1 MLGVKKEEAAPKKKT
16 KKKKG
21 GFGGWLKRV
30 FGGKSKKANEE
41 DEGPKMGET
50 DDSKYEISL
59 PRAFEKTSHIGW
71 DPKKNTF
78 IMDQVPD
85 DVKSLL
91 RKHKIKKKYLK
102 DQKLAPAI
110 FDILTNPNAV
120 RSSAAYLSHQSRN
133 EQTKP
138 APFSP
143 EVQQMQVEDKGH
155 IVGEAT
161 PAIPAIPPVTIT

>member
-1 MLGVKKEEAAPKKKT
+1 M
-16 KKKKG
+16 
-21 GFGGWLKRV
+21 FG
-30 FGGKSKKANEE
+30 GGKSKKGAAGEE
-41 DEGPKMGET
+41 DGPRMGET
-50 DDSKYEISL
+50 DDAKYEISL

-110 FDILTNPNAV
+110 FDILTNPNAM
-120 RSSAAYLSHQSRN
+120 RSSGAYLTH
-133 EQTKP
+133 
-138 APFSP
+138 
-143 EVQQMQVEDKGH
+143 MG
-155 IVGEAT
+155 
-161 PAIPAIPPVTIT
+161 

>member
-1 MLGVKKEEAAPKKKT
+1 MMKAIMKSCERMTKEEKLDFIAKLQASQAEVLGVKKEASKKKT

-30 FGGKSKKANEE
+30 FGGGKGSKKGAQ

-91 RKHKIKKKYLK
+91 RRHKIKKKYLK

-110 FDILTNPNAV
+110 FDLLTNPNAV
-120 RSSAAYLSHQSRN
+120 RSSGAYLTHQGQK
-133 EQTKP
+133 EDTK
-138 APFSP
+138 
-143 EVQQMQVEDKGH
+143 E
-155 IVGEAT
+155 
-161 PAIPAIPPVTIT
+161 